1 MVSFLFSLLGILPMI
16 GTGYYNISKAALD
29 MVTKQFAI
37 ELGPHQIRVNS
48 VNPSLVETASACE
61 MPGFEELSTLT
72 ESKTPLQRICTEQDC
87 VYPIMYLLSEQGS
100 MITGTIQV
108 VDGGLLSRFPL

>member
-1 MVSFLFSLLGILPMI
+1 MV

-48 VNPSLVETASACE
+48 VNPSSVATPSFHA
-61 MPGFEELSTLT
+61 MPGGEDIMDITRA
-72 ESKTPLQRICTEQDC
+72 KTPLKRVCTEEECC
-87 VYPIMYLLSEQGS
+87 VPVMYLLSEQAS
-100 MITGTIQV
+100 MVTGITHVI
-108 VDGGLLSRFPL
+108 DGGLFSCAPW